1 MKITKQ
7 RLKQIIQEELES
19 AISEAGFGFFNKA
32 IFKEWYF
39 KKGLILIDI
48 FLIIALIQYF
58 IFDGSFNEMILWL
71 KGVFQFYF

>member
-1 MKITKQ
+1 MENQ
-7 RLKQIIQEELES
+7 NS
-19 AISEAGFGFFNKA
+19 SFFDKM

-58 IFDGSFNEMILWL
+58 IFDGSFDDMILWV
-71 KGVFQFYF
+71 KGVFQYYF

>member
-1 MKITKQ
+1 MGNKN
-7 RLKQIIQEELES
+7 S
-19 AISEAGFGFFNKA
+19 SFFDKA

-58 IFDGSFNEMILWL
+58 IFEGSFDDMILWV
-71 KGVFQFYF
+71 KGFFQYYF

>member
-1 MKITKQ
+1 MENNKN
-7 RLKQIIQEELES
+7 S
-19 AISEAGFGFFNKA
+19 FFDKN

-58 IFDGSFNEMILWL
+58 IFDGSLNDMIIWI
-71 KGVFQFYF
+71 KGFFQYYF

>member
-1 MKITKQ
+1 MEKG
-7 RLKQIIQEELES
+7 S
-19 AISEAGFGFFNKA
+19 FFDKK

-58 IFDGSFNEMILWL
+58 VFDGSFNDMILWV
-71 KGVFQFYF
+71 KGFFQYYF

>member
-1 MKITKQ
+1 MEKG
-7 RLKQIIQEELES
+7 S
-19 AISEAGFGFFNKA
+19 FFDKK

-58 IFDGSFNEMILWL
+58 VFDGSFNEMILWI
-71 KGVFQFYF
+71 KGFFQYYL

>member
-1 MKITKQ
+1 MKNSEKTDSFFDKQ
-7 RLKQIIQEELES
+7 
-19 AISEAGFGFFNKA
+19 

-58 IFDGSFNEMILWL
+58 IFDGSFNEMWLWI
-71 KGVFQFYF
+71 KGFFQYYF